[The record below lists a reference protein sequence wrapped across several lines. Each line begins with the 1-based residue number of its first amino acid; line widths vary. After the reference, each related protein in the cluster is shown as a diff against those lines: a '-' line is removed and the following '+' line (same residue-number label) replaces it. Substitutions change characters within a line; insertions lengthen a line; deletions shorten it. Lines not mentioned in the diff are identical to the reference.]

1 MKKTLTFI
9 LGGARSGKSS
19 TAQQYAAESGAEVL
33 FVATA
38 TAGDDEM
45 RVRIAAHQAARPA
58 GWRTLEAPL
67 QVGRSIAATVPSGL
81 VVVDCL
87 TLLASNILFSLP
99 EPVVEAAYQ
108 SAVDAEV
115 EALLAAYRSGSA
127 AWIVV
132 SNEVGLGVV
141 PPTYLGRIYRDALGR
156 ANQRLAQAA
165 DTVLFLVA
173 GIPSR

>member
-1 MKKTLTFI
+1 MDKSLTLI

-19 TAQQYAAESGAEVL
+19 TAQHTAQQWAAESGAEVL

-58 GWRTLEAPL
+58 WWRTLEAPL
-67 QVGRSIAATVPSGL
+67 QVGRAIAATVPSGL

-99 EPVVEAAYQ
+99 EPVVALVRVLVRQAVQAQAVVLAQAQAEELPAEPPAVEPEAAR
-108 SAVDAEV
+108 EW
-115 EALLAAYRSGSA
+115 ALLA
-127 AWIVV
+127 
-132 SNEVGLGVV
+132 EE
-141 PPTYLGRIYRDALGR
+141 PTESLSSTI
-156 ANQRLAQAA
+156 
-165 DTVLFLVA
+165 
-173 GIPSR
+173 